1 MECVAV
7 WEHERIAPSAL
18 LITAVLC
25 TFCLFGL
32 VHCVLC
38 TRQLAASCIFAS
50 LSSCTVWTHLLHCCI
65 PIQLY
70 HMDLVIVASLFS
82 CTVWTQ
88 SLLLPYSAVPYG
100 PSHCCLPIQLYQ
112 MYSAASCFPI
122 QMYRKDP
129 AIASLSSNHGLVYT
143 VHRSSPASPLKTL
156 SVPALLLG
164 LTKSIIASVSSCTIW
179 TQLYYMDRSI
189 VVSL

>member
-1 MECVAV
+1 MRYWNVLQSGNMRELPLLLSSSLLSCAHFACFNWCTVFC
-7 WEHERIAPSAL
+7 APGSL
-18 LITAVLC
+18 
-25 TFCLFGL
+25 
-32 VHCVLC
+32 
-38 TRQLAASCIFAS
+38 QQAASLLPYPAVPYGPIYCIVAS
-50 LSSCTVWTHLLHCCI
+50 LSSCTI
-65 PIQLY
+65 
-70 HMDLVIVASLFS
+70 
-82 CTVWTQ
+82 WTQ
-88 SLLLPYSAVPYG
+88 SLLLSYSAVPYG

-143 VHRSSPASPLKTL
+143 VHRSSPASPVKTL
-156 SVPALLLG
+156 SVPAHLLG
-164 LTKSIIASVSSCTIW
+164 LTKSLIASLSSCTIW